1 MAQSKRMTRK
11 TDRRDF
17 LKASAGLTAL
27 TAFAPAKSAKAQT
40 GPKAGWA
47 IVGLGNYAQYAMQR
61 FAPSG
66 QSRIAA
72 LVSSDRA
79 KADQFASR
87 YGVKGDGI
95 YNYDNLDS
103 IKDNSDVSVVYIV
116 TPNGTHADLAI
127 RAMEAGKHVIV
138 EKTMA
143 ATSADAIGMIQT
155 AKRLNKKLM
164 VAYRARFEPFNQNV
178 IRMAREE
185 EFGKITSIVAH
196 KGFAIGNALGKND
209 WRLDRKL
216 IGGGSLVDIGVY
228 SIQACR
234 YIAGAEPVE
243 VTATVSNTS
252 GDPRFKD
259 VEESVAFTLKFPNGC
274 LATGSSSW
282 NYSLQN
288 YFRAVGTKGW
298 VELDPATSNGNL
310 RMFASKDVV
319 RSGQAPQP
327 SRVVEERHFTNI
339 DQLPAMFDH
348 FSDCVL
354 NNKQPML
361 PMEEGLRDLEVIEA
375 IYESAQ
381 TGRTVSPKYK
391 TV

>member
-1 MAQSKRMTRK
+1 MLTK
-11 TDRRDF
+11 TDRREF
-17 LKASAGLTAL
+17 LRTTGGIAALTAL
-27 TAFAPAKSAKAQT
+27 ASGNSTKAQT

-61 FAPSG
+61 FTASQ

-72 LVSSDRA
+72 LVSSDPA
-79 KADQFASR
+79 KAAQISNR
-87 YGVKGDGI
+87 YGVNSGNI
-95 YNYDNLDS
+95 YNYENFDS
-103 IKDNSDVSVVYIV
+103 IKENDDVSVVYII
-116 TPNGTHADLAI
+116 TPNGTHSDLAI

-143 ATSADAIGMIQT
+143 ATSADAIRMIQT
-155 AKRLNKKLM
+155 ARRLDKKLM

-185 EFGKITSIVAH
+185 EFGTITSIVAH
-196 KGFAIGNALGKND
+196 KGFTIGNALGKND

-259 VEESVAFTLKFPNGC
+259 VEESIAFTLKFSNGC

-298 VELDPATSNGNL
+298 VELNPATSNGNL

-354 NNKQPML
+354 NDKQPLL

-375 IYESAQ
+375 IYESAR
-381 TGRTVSPKYK
+381 TGRAITPIYAEV
-391 TV
+391 

>member
-1 MAQSKRMTRK
+1 MTRK

-17 LKASAGLTAL
+17 LKASAGVTAL
-27 TAFAPAKSAKAQT
+27 TAFATAKPANAQT
-40 GPKAGWA
+40 RPKAGWA

-61 FAPSG
+61 FAPSS

-87 YGVKGDGI
+87 YVVKSDSI
-95 YNYDNLDS
+95 YNYENFDS
-103 IKDNSDVSVVYIV
+103 IKNNAEVSVVYIV

-143 ATSADAIGMIQT
+143 TTSADAVRMIQT

-196 KGFAIGNALGKND
+196 KGFAIGNALGKNN

-228 SIQACR
+228 SVQACR

-243 VTATVSNTS
+243 VTASISNTS
-252 GDPRFKD
+252 NDARFKD
-259 VEESVAFTLKFPNGC
+259 VEESIAFTLRFPNGC

-288 YFRAVGTKGW
+288 YFRAVGTRGW
-298 VELDPATSNGNL
+298 VELDPATSNTNL

-319 RSGQAPQP
+319 RSGNTPQP
-327 SRVVEERHFTNI
+327 SRVVEERHFPGV
-339 DQLPAMFDH
+339 DQLPVMFDH

-354 NNKQPML
+354 NDKQPML
-361 PMEEGLRDLEVIEA
+361 SMEEGLRDLEVIEA
-375 IYESAQ
+375 IYESVR
-381 TGRTVSPKYK
+381 TGKAVAPKYA

>member
-1 MAQSKRMTRK
+1 MATK
-11 TDRRDF
+11 TDRREF
-17 LKASAGLTAL
+17 LKASAGLAAL
-27 TAFAPAKSAKAQT
+27 TTFGSARTLYGQA

-47 IVGLGNYAQYAMQR
+47 VVGLGNYAQYAMQR
-61 FAPSG
+61 FAQAN
-66 QSRIAA
+66 QSSMAA

-79 KADQFASR
+79 KASQFANR
-87 YGVKGDGI
+87 YGIKSESI
-95 YNYDNLDS
+95 YSYDNFDS
-103 IKDNSDVSVVYIV
+103 IKDNSDVSIVYIV

-143 ATSADAIGMIQT
+143 ATSADAARMIRT
-155 AKRLNKKLM
+155 SKRLNKKLM

-185 EFGKITSIVAH
+185 EFGKITSVVAH
-196 KGFAIGNALGKND
+196 KGFAVGNALGKNN
-209 WRLDRKL
+209 WRLDPKL

-234 YIAGAEPVE
+234 YVAGAEPVE
-243 VTATVSNTS
+243 VTATISNTS
-252 GDPRFKD
+252 GDSRFKD
-259 VEESVAFTLKFPNGC
+259 VEESIAFTLKFPNGC

-298 VELDPATSNGNL
+298 IELDPATSNTNL
-310 RMFASKDVV
+310 RMFASKDVI
-319 RSGQAPQP
+319 RTGQTPQP
-327 SRVVEERHFTNI
+327 GRVVEERHYANI

-354 NNKQPML
+354 NDKQLLL

-375 IYESAQ
+375 IYESA
-381 TGRTVSPKYK
+381 RTRRAIAPKY
-391 TV
+391 TAI

>member
-1 MAQSKRMTRK
+1 MTTK
-11 TDRRDF
+11 TDRREF
-17 LKASAGLTAL
+17 LRTTGGIAALTAL
-27 TAFAPAKSAKAQT
+27 ASGNSMKAQT

-61 FAPSG
+61 FTASQ

-72 LVSSDRA
+72 LVSGDPA
-79 KADQFASR
+79 KAAQISNR
-87 YGVKGDGI
+87 YGVNAARI
-95 YNYDNLDS
+95 YDYENFDS
-103 IKDNSDVSVVYIV
+103 IKDNEEVSIVYII
-116 TPNGTHADLAI
+116 TPNGTHSDLAI

-143 ATSADAIGMIQT
+143 ATSAEAIRMIRT
-155 AKRLNKKLM
+155 AKRLDKKLM
-164 VAYRARFEPFNQNV
+164 VAYRARFEPYNQNI

-196 KGFAIGNALGKND
+196 KGFAIGNALGKNN
-209 WRLDRKL
+209 WRLDRSL
-216 IGGGSLVDIGVY
+216 IGGGSLIDIGVY

-243 VTATVSNTS
+243 VTATTSNTS
-252 GDPRFKD
+252 GDARFKE
-259 VEESVAFTLKFPNGC
+259 VEESIAFTLRFPNGC
-274 LATGSSSW
+274 LATGSASW

-288 YFRAVGTKGW
+288 YFRAVGTNGW
-298 VELDPATSNGNL
+298 VELDPATSNANL
-310 RMFASKDVV
+310 RMFASKDIV

-327 SRVVEERHFTNI
+327 SRIVEERHYANV
-339 DQLPAMFDH
+339 DQLPIMFDH

-354 NNKQPML
+354 NNKQPLL

-375 IYESAQ
+375 IYESAR
-381 TGRTVSPKYK
+381 TGRGIRPKYSE
-391 TV
+391 V

>member
-1 MAQSKRMTRK
+1 MTTK
-11 TDRRDF
+11 TDRREF
-17 LKASAGLTAL
+17 LVTTAGLAAVPAL
-27 TAFAPAKSAKAQT
+27 LSAPNAKAQN

-61 FAPSG
+61 FAPSNT
-66 QSRIAA
+66 SRIAA

-79 KADQFASR
+79 KAEQFAIR
-87 YGVKGDGI
+87 YSVRSDSI
-95 YNYDNLDS
+95 YNYENFDS
-103 IKDNSDVSVVYIV
+103 IKDNKDVSVVYII

-143 ATSADAIGMIQT
+143 ATTVDAIRMINA

-196 KGFAIGNALGKND
+196 KGFAIGNALGKNN

-228 SIQACR
+228 SVQACC
-234 YIAGAEPVE
+234 YIAGAEPIE
-243 VTATVSNTS
+243 VTATTGNAS
-252 GDPRFKD
+252 GDPRFME
-259 VEESVAFTLKFPNGC
+259 VEESIAFTMRFPNGC
-274 LATGSSSW
+274 LATGSASW

-298 VELDPATSNGNL
+298 VELDPATSNANL

-319 RSGQAPQP
+319 RSGPAPQP
-327 SRVVEERHFTNI
+327 SRVVEERHYPSV
-339 DQLPAMFDH
+339 DQLPVMFDH

-354 NNKQPML
+354 NDKQPML
-361 PMEEGLRDLEVIEA
+361 AMEEGLRDLEVIEA
-375 IYESAQ
+375 IYESAR
-381 TGRTVSPKYK
+381 TGKAVTPKYAAI
-391 TV
+391 